1 MPITVILTQIMI
13 IIAEIGAGVLME
25 KRGLIDEDQSSF
37 LSGLVMELF
46 LPCSLLANAN
56 IEAGK
61 GTIRNLL
68 LGALVLEILYLF
80 GAALCKIV
88 AGKVKLPQ
96 EDLPAFIGTTV
107 LPNSAF
113 IGIPMLTSIL
123 GNEVGMVYAASGI
136 IAYNVYFFTYLISQ
150 FQKGGDQKTGL
161 WDNLKNLM
169 TTTNAATAIMIVMLL
184 AGLRF
189 PGPVWSVFSQ
199 IGACTTPVALM
210 ICGVILAKSSILEMA
225 GDRFLYLITFLKDL
239 VFPLL
244 LVLVLSLF
252 PLDKTMCFA
261 VTVLAACPSGSLSVV
276 AAKKYH
282 KGEKLAS
289 QAVAHST
296 AFMVVTAPLV
306 LMVASWVFGISFS

>member
-13 IIAEIGAGVLME
+13 IIAEIAAGVMME
-25 KRGLIDEDQSSF
+25 KRGLIDEPQSSF
-37 LSGLVMELF
+37 LSSLVMELF

-68 LGALVLEILYLF
+68 LGALALEILYLA
-80 GAALCKIV
+80 GAGLCKLL
-88 AGKVKLPQ
+88 AKRVKLSDD
-96 EDLPAFIGTTV
+96 DLPAFIGTTV

-123 GNEVGMVYAASGI
+123 GNELGMVYAASGI

-150 FQKGGDQKTGL
+150 FQKGSDQKRGFL
-161 WDNLKNLM
+161 ENLKNLM
-169 TTTNAATAIMIVMLL
+169 TTTNAATAVMIVMLL

-189 PGPVWSVFSQ
+189 PAPVQSILSQ

-225 GDRFLYLITFLKDL
+225 GNRFLYLVTFLKNL
-239 VFPLL
+239 AFPLVLMLALRL
-244 LVLVLSLF
+244 L
-252 PLDKTMCFA
+252 PLDRTMCFA
-261 VTVLAACPSGSLSVV
+261 ITILAACPSGSLSVV
-276 AAKKYH
+276 AAKQYH

-296 AFMVVTAPLV
+296 AFMMVTAPLV
-306 LMVASWVFGISFS
+306 LMAAGKVFGVSL